1 MLVMQSSVLVQVMT
15 LGILISVPPS
25 LVTTPQLHVSQKVKG
40 NVLNLTSLL
49 SDKRIYFHYVKAYS
63 TTP

>member
-25 LVTTPQLHVSQKVKG
+25 LLTTHGLHVSQKVRG
-40 NVLNLTSLL
+40 NVLILTSFL
-49 SDKRIYFHYVKAYS
+49 SDKRINFH
-63 TTP
+63 